1 MVEEAEMTDRTHAT
15 SLAFFSTL
23 MAALGFFSMAVP
35 ASAAGPAYAHDPF
48 VIKQGDTYY
57 LFATGQGISV
67 MSSPDLIDWKYESPA
82 FLTVPKWA
90 KKEVPGFNGH
100 IWAPDVSLV
109 NGKYYMYYSV
119 STFGSNRSCIGL
131 AINKTLDPTSPDFE
145 WVDQE
150 KVIESFPGRDDFNA
164 IDPNLAADGAGRY
177 FLSFGSFWGGI
188 KMVEIDPQTGKP
200 LENPP
205 KVIPLATRLG
215 VQYNPIEAP
224 FILKENDWYYLF
236 VSWDFCCRGVR
247 SDYKIAVGRSREITG
262 PYKDK
267 KGRSMLDGG
276 GTIVLEGYG
285 DVHGP
290 GHNMVLR
297 DGARL
302 WLMHHY
308 YDGTRGG
315 AAIMHVR
322 PLTWTEDG
330 WPVAGDPLTK

>member
-1 MVEEAEMTDRTHAT
+1 MMDRRHSTGRST
-15 SLAFFSTL
+15 FSTL
-23 MAALGFFSMAVP
+23 IAALGFFSMAVP
-35 ASAAGPAYAHDPF
+35 APAAGPAYAHDPF
-48 VIKQGDTYY
+48 VIKEGDVYY

-67 MSSPDLIDWKYESPA
+67 MSSPDLIDWTYESPA
-82 FLTVPKWA
+82 FLTVPKWGV
-90 KKEVPGFNGH
+90 KEVRGFQGH

-109 NGKYYMYYSV
+109 NGRYYLYYSV

-131 AINKTLDPTSPDFE
+131 AINKTLDPSSPDFE
-145 WVDQE
+145 WIDQE
-150 KVIESFPGRDDFNA
+150 KVIESFPGKDDFNA
-164 IDPNLAADGAGRY
+164 IDPNLVSDGTGRY

-188 KMVEIDPQTGKP
+188 KMVEIDPLTGKP
-200 LENPP
+200 RENPP
-205 KVIPLATRLG
+205 TVIPLATRLG

-224 FILKENDWYYLF
+224 FILKEKDWYYLF

-247 SDYKIAVGRSREITG
+247 SDYKIAVGRSRDIAG

-297 DGARL
+297 DGSKL
-302 WLMHHY
+302 WLVHHY
-308 YDGTRGG
+308 YDGARAG
-315 AAIMHVR
+315 AAIMQVR
-322 PLTWTEDG
+322 PLSWTEDG
-330 WPVAGDPLTK
+330 WPVAGDPLAK